1 MMLDD
6 VGRCWIVG
14 LLDEVFHLG
23 KAKKYLF
30 FFCMMRIDEHGF
42 EYYDQLP
49 ADFRLACM
57 DDFEKGFLSRG
68 KTILALTSDDQ
79 RFEIYRVNNP
89 LSEDLRLFISLGR
102 LYVHDPVL

>member
-1 MMLDD
+1 
-6 VGRCWIVG
+6 
-14 LLDEVFHLG
+14 
-23 KAKKYLF
+23 
-30 FFCMMRIDEHGF
+30 MMRIDEHGF